1 MECNCAD
8 RVGPIGGRAALAKVA
23 KFLVVTAL
31 LALIFAGIAVPP
43 DAHTGEE
50 QSMQSIAREVLET
63 PLHFLLGIRGYDV
76 VDLKHDG
83 DIFSTW
89 GQLVLARRDGS
100 HLNRAELREKLSK
113 VARSAGWIQTMEL
126 KNLEIPDLPRY
137 GIDQRKGDLALEKTS
152 ALPGQNPPTR
162 YSCLI
167 WISDDGK
174 RLVATYRVDGE

>member
-1 MECNCAD
+1 
-8 RVGPIGGRAALAKVA
+8 V

-31 LALIFAGIAVPP
+31 FALVFAGIGVPS
-43 DAHTGEE
+43 DVHTGEE
-50 QSMQSIAREVLET
+50 QSMQSTAREVLEM
-63 PLHFLLGIRGYDV
+63 PFHFLLRIRGYDV

-89 GQLVLARRDGS
+89 GQLVLARRDAS
-100 HLNRAELREKLSK
+100 HPNRAELRGKLSK
-113 VARSAGWIQTMEL
+113 AARSAGWRPTMEL
-126 KNLEIPDLPRY
+126 NNLEAVDLPRY
-137 GIDQRKGDLALEKTS
+137 GIDLRKSDLALEKTS

-162 YSCLI
+162 YTCLI